1 MHVFRLDKNTNCRY
15 LNIDLKL
22 DLKIK
27 LCPRFSLTI
36 ICILDNIFKIAET
49 KLKSIEIN
57 TIILFM
63 FIYLLIETERSNTII
78 KS

>member
-49 KLKSIEIN
+49 KLKSIEID